1 MSSRGL
7 KVSRSVV
14 VRLAWVSWWVTLLFE
29 VGMIGFGLANFA
41 GDPRA
46 TGSRWVAALS
56 VAAAILVFQSMATV
70 GVLIVRR
77 DPQNRVGWLFCAS
90 PLLMMAGNFASAYGE
105 YALNTNPGVLPAG
118 LVIAQLDWLWIY
130 GMTLFASFVVLL
142 FPDGRLLSRRWRPV
156 AWLGVA
162 ALACLWTGVM
172 LGVGRLD
179 PPLHRYHNPFDI
191 DGFQYL
197 IVAGVA
203 LPVVMGLGIVS
214 GIVRYRRGD
223 PIERL
228 QLRWFVTAVC
238 GFGLFVVITVLLQVI
253 TGIGLPDFVF
263 LAALW
268 LVPVSVGIAILRYR
282 LYEIDV
288 IIRKTL
294 VYAALAATL
303 ADGLPGWYLA
313 DHLGVSLVTGQSSAL
328 AVTLSTLAVAAAFQ
342 PLRTRIQRTVDHRF
356 YRRKYDATKS
366 LEQFNNRL
374 RQQIDLDA
382 LHTEVLGVVY
392 RDAPAQPHL
401 TLAPTRKPT
410 RTNHDLTT
418 RPLMADSSSKATDAW
433 SVPSKYRTAER
444 DWQVT
449 HFPKRLSSPRP

>member
-1 MSSRGL
+1 
-7 KVSRSVV
+7 
-14 VRLAWVSWWVTLLFE
+14 
-29 VGMIGFGLANFA
+29 
-41 GDPRA
+41 
-46 TGSRWVAALS
+46 
-56 VAAAILVFQSMATV
+56 
-70 GVLIVRR
+70 
-77 DPQNRVGWLFCAS
+77 
-90 PLLMMAGNFASAYGE
+90 
-105 YALNTNPGVLPAG
+105 
-118 LVIAQLDWLWIY
+118 
-130 GMTLFASFVVLL
+130 MTLFASFVVLL

-162 ALACLWTGVM
+162 ALACLSTGVM

-179 PPLHRYHNPFDI
+179 PPLHRYHNPFNI

-282 LYEIDV
+282 LYGIDL

-303 ADGLPGWYLA
+303 AVVYL
-313 DHLGVSLVTGQSSAL
+313 GGISLTTWVFRSVTGQSGTL

-342 PLRTRIQRTVDHRF
+342 PLRTRIQRTVDSHF
-356 YRRKYDATKS
+356 YRRSTTPR
-366 LEQFNNRL
+366 NRSNSSTTASVG
-374 RQQIDLDA
+374 DDMDA
-382 LHTEVLGVVY
+382 LHTEVLGVVSETLQPSHTSLWL
-392 RDAPAQPHL
+392 RPA
-401 TLAPTRKPT
+401 
-410 RTNHDLTT
+410 
-418 RPLMADSSSKATDAW
+418 
-433 SVPSKYRTAER
+433 
-444 DWQVT
+444 
-449 HFPKRLSSPRP
+449 SPRGQTTTSPPDH